1 MKRRRLI
8 LISVG
13 LLALCCLGAV
23 ISSVLFPDE
32 DTATETASIEP
43 TATIVVAEDDPA
55 PTTEATAKATATTK
69 PTSTTPPTAVPPTN
83 TPEPTAVPT
92 ETAVP
97 ATSTPDPGALTDEE
111 TAYKDAIVEISSI
124 YGDATTQMGELLTE
138 AGNDVGLLLNDDWKL
153 DMTIVLAML
162 LFAGDEVRSL
172 EPPERF
178 EPLHEHWLNVA
189 GHYDLVVEYL
199 ADGIDTFDVNK
210 INQANEQMLAGQE
223 DVFLA
228 IEEIERLTAEGVD
241 FSSP

>member
-23 ISSVLFPDE
+23 VSSVLFPDE
-32 DTATETASIEP
+32 DATTETASIEL
-43 TATIVVAEDDPA
+43 TATVVIAEDEPA
-55 PTTEATAKATATTK
+55 PTARATATTK
-69 PTSTTPPTAVPPTN
+69 PTSTTPPTAVPPTS
-83 TPEPTAVPT
+83 TSAPTAVPT

-97 ATSTPDPGALTDEE
+97 PTNTPDPGALTDEE
-111 TAYKDAIVEISSI
+111 AAYRDAIVEIASI
-124 YGDATTQMGELLTE
+124 YGSTITQMGELLTE
-138 AGNDVGLLLNDDWKL
+138 VGNDVGLLLNDDWKL
-153 DMTIVLAML
+153 DMTIVLATL

-172 EPPERF
+172 EPPELF

-199 ADGIDTFDVNK
+199 ADGIDTFDVEK